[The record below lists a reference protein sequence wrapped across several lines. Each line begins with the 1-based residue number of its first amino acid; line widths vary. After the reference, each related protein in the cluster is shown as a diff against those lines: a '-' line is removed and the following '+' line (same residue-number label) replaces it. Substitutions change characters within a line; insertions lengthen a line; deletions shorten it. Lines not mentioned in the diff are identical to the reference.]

1 MIYWFTSLESEIIA
15 VFVVRAGDLKEALV
29 CVSLSMGTN
38 LELSLLSVILHYM
51 YGNGSLT

>member
-1 MIYWFTSLESEIIA
+1 MA